1 MALAVTSAVWLE
13 SGLCFLIAHSCPPDT
28 LCNELDQERK
38 ARYAIQQKLKGVN
51 PETKMNEWGGGRGAG
66 GVLVVGYTVDGWVG
80 GWMEMF
86 VRKEARAHM
95 DQKRTEN

>member
-13 SGLCFLIAHSCPPDT
+13 SGLCFLIAHSCLPDT

-51 PETKMNEWGGGRGAG
+51 PETKMNEWGGGG
-66 GVLVVGYTVDGWVG
+66 GQGGCWLLVILWMDGWVG
-80 GWMEMF
+80 GW
-86 VRKEARAHM
+86 RCL
-95 DQKRTEN
+95 

>member
-1 MALAVTSAVWLE
+1 M
-13 SGLCFLIAHSCPPDT
+13 
-28 LCNELDQERK
+28 
-38 ARYAIQQKLKGVN
+38 
-51 PETKMNEWGGGRGAG
+51 GGGRGAG